1 MQLNIRFNGKEN
13 RQTFWA
19 QETIGDLAMLE
30 GKKDE
35 ARRVYEELEV
45 VMEQS
50 FGEQNQDLLALKE
63 KIRSTSV

>member
-1 MQLNIRFNGKEN
+1 
-13 RQTFWA
+13 
-19 QETIGDLAMLE
+19 MLE

-50 FGEQNQDLLALKE
+50 FGEQNPDLLALKE